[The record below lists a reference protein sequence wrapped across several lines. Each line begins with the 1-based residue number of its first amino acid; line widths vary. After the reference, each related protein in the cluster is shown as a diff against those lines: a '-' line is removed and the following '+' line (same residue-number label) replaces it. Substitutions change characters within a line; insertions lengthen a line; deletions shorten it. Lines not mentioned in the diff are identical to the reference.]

1 MRPAERS
8 VKELALRWAV
18 EDAGSIPP
26 EVEDLAVVAKV
37 SVRRSGAE
45 LRIESKEAF
54 DLRRARAP
62 GARQHCFVAARFRA
76 SRAAES
82 ELSRDEGAAA
92 DGKIAVWC
100 GLAKDLVAVRMKGGG
115 KVEGEETGIC
125 QRLAA
130 VVEWEG
136 GLKVESVASLPYS
149 IK

>member
-1 MRPAERS
+1 M
-8 VKELALRWAV
+8 KELALRWAV

-26 EVEDLAVVAKV
+26 EVDDLAVVAKA

-82 ELSRDEGAAA
+82 ELSGGEGAAA
-92 DGKIAVWC
+92 DGEVAVWY
-100 GLAKDLVAVRMKGGG
+100 GLVKDLVAVRLKGGG
-115 KVEGEETGIC
+115 E
-125 QRLAA
+125 A
-130 VVEWEG
+130 EG
-136 GLKVESVASLPYS
+136 GSRDKSKVGSGS
-149 IK
+149 